1 MIPNSTL
8 DSISEIGNRTIE
20 SNTNGLI
27 IILSIFIFLGLYL
40 YYMAHKNL

>member
-8 DSISEIGNRTIE
+8 DSISEISNHTIE

-27 IILSIFIFLGLYL
+27 IILSIFILLGLYL